1 MSGYRWCAEFA
12 CSVLDSVS
20 DMTTGLKITA
30 LSLILHCSTSG
41 KSVGSSEH
49 EHPGNYV
56 LIRLRLAS
64 LVNLPVYMGLI
75 CDYQ

>member
-41 KSVGSSEH
+41 KSDQGMSIRRTMFDKVETCKSGEP
-49 EHPGNYV
+49 PGLYDFD
-56 LIRLRLAS
+56 RE
-64 LVNLPVYMGLI
+64 YH
-75 CDYQ
+75 